1 MSESNAVINARHDWS
16 GQRAIVIG
24 GSIGGLTAAL
34 LLRRLGFDVDVYE
47 RTPTSLDG
55 RGGGIVLQP
64 DSLRWFRECSTQHP
78 EQVSTSTDYVQYIG
92 SDNEVLHR
100 DHLPYRYTS
109 WGTFYRALL
118 ADFGSEHYHLGEY
131 AAGFDEFSSGTEE
144 SAGVEV
150 RFASGLR
157 ERAELVVFADGIT
170 SPSRRRISPDSELQY
185 SGYVGWRGTVPE
197 RDVSPE
203 TFELLHDAITFSVG
217 PHTHINVYPIPSTD
231 GGLAVGERL
240 LNYVWYR
247 NVAEGHELDELMTD
261 KRGFAAKVSLHP
273 GAVQDRFIDEMRTA
287 AIELLAPA
295 AAEVVVRTEEPYLQA
310 VYDAGTSRMALGR
323 VALIGDGAS
332 AARPHAAAGT
342 AKAAANAWALFDAL
356 AESTD
361 ISDALAKWE
370 PGQLELGQRLL
381 HRVKAMGTRSQFD
394 CTWTPGDPDLRFGL
408 YAPGR

>member
-1 MSESNAVINARHDWS
+1 MSNEVNARHDWS

-34 LLRRLGFDVDVYE
+34 LLRRLGFGVDVYE

-64 DSLRWFRECSTQHP
+64 DTIRWFAECSTQHP
-78 EQVSTSTDYVQYIG
+78 EQVSTKTHFVQYLDSHNNI
-92 SDNEVLHR
+92 VHR
-100 DHLPYRYTS
+100 DNAPWSYTS

-118 ADFGSEHYHLGEY
+118 SDFGTERYHLGEY
-131 AAGFDEFSSGTEE
+131 AAGFEE
-144 SAGVEV
+144 DADGVEV
-150 RFASGLR
+150 RFASGRR

-170 SPSRRRISPDSELQY
+170 SPSRRRISPESELEY

-197 RDVSPE
+197 SDVTPE
-203 TFELLHDAITFSVG
+203 TFELLHDAITYSVG
-217 PHTHINVYPIPSTD
+217 PHTHINVYPIPSTT

-247 NVAEGHELDELMTD
+247 NVAEGHELEELMTD

-273 GAVQDRFIDEMRTA
+273 GAVQDRFVDEMRSA

-295 AAEVVVRTEEPYLQA
+295 AAEVVVRTEQPYLQA
-310 VYDAGTSRMALGR
+310 VYDAGTSRMAMGR
-323 VALIGDGAS
+323 VALIGDAAS

-356 AESTD
+356 GESGD
-361 ISDALAKWE
+361 IADALAKWE

-381 HRVKAMGTRSQFD
+381 HRVKTMGTRSQFD
-394 CTWTPGDPDLRFGL
+394 NTWTAGDPDLRFGL
-408 YAPGR
+408 YAPGK